1 MSGGAARGPDEDPHA
16 GAPHPNPP
24 SSESPTPATGGR
36 EDTEQAKDG
45 RGRDAAAGPDAERG
59 EDEADTLPLPVGRR
73 EGVRR
78 AVVVAGGV
86 TLSALVLAAGVY
98 ALVRPYLNPDDP
110 GHTGAVTVRITPGA
124 GAADVGELLAAS
136 GVVTSARSFVEAAER
151 REPDEELKPGF
162 YRLRTG
168 MAAGE
173 ALDLLL
179 APASGAVRRVTLP
192 EGMRLDETLRHLAEQ
207 SGVPLADL
215 RAVDS
220 RQVGLPDYA
229 QGLEGFLFPATYA
242 VQPGTTAGGLLT
254 AMAQRFATVA
264 DRLHLEERAARLG
277 LTPLQAVTVASIVQ
291 AEPAKDADYPKIAR
305 VIYNRLR
312 RDMPLRID
320 STILYALGKRT
331 PRLSRS
337 DTKVGSPY
345 NTYTRKGLPPGPI
358 SNPGVT
364 ALKAA
369 LHPAKG
375 DWYWFVTTDPAHRIT
390 KFTDKESEFVRYRE
404 ELNAYLGTN

>member
-16 GAPHPNPP
+16 DASHPNPP
-24 SSESPTPATGGR
+24 SAESPMPASGGH
-36 EDTEQAKDG
+36 EDAEQD
-45 RGRDAAAGPDAERG
+45 RGGHDRGEAAGPVAEPG
-59 EDEADTLPLPVGRR
+59 DDEADTLPLPVGRR

-78 AVVVAGGV
+78 AVVTGGV

-98 ALVRPYLNPDDP
+98 ALVRPYLNPDDH
-110 GHTGAVTVRITPGA
+110 GDAGAVTVRITPGA

-136 GVVTSARSFVEAAER
+136 GVVTSARSFVAAAER
-151 REPDEELKPGF
+151 REPAELKPGF
-162 YRLRTG
+162 YQLRTG
-168 MAAGE
+168 MSAGE

-179 APASGAVRRVTLP
+179 SPASRAVRRVTLP
-192 EGMRLDETLRHLAEQ
+192 EGMRLGETLRHIAEQ

-220 RQVGLPDYA
+220 RKVGLPDYA

-264 DRLHLEERAARLG
+264 DRLDLEERAARLG

-331 PRLSRS
+331 SRPSRS
-337 DTKVGSPY
+337 DTRAGSPY

-375 DWYWFVTTDPAHRIT
+375 DWYWFVATDPAHRIT

-404 ELNAYLGTN
+404 ELNEHLGTN